1 MASASTSPKQ
11 YEAMNVD
18 DRRDH
23 SNGRRY
29 RGTVRRD
36 TVRRILENGWV
47 DGAVCE
53 GRYTD
58 DYKRDAARNYN
69 KGAVDTQEVINAMD
83 RVAPK
88 HCWIAL
94 REDGRQVITV
104 YWSFQSYSVEIDTR
118 KVRFNF
124 GADDE
129 EADEEDADGD
139 EGGEQAIVTGDAVD
153 VFEELS
159 EGDAVLWDGKSQP
172 LTVTVG
178 YEAAREQI
186 AEFDHVDSPEVWVE
200 GPRGGE
206 KRLTRSDGSVFVSTF
221 SLSSSGR
228 EAVEGLRVVERDE

>member
-23 SNGRRY
+23 SNGRMY
-29 RGTVRRD
+29 RGTARRD

-58 DYKRDAARNYN
+58 DYKRDAARNFD
-69 KGAVDTQEVINAMD
+69 KGAVDPQEVIDAMD
-83 RVAPK
+83 RVDPK

-94 REDGRQVITV
+94 HEDGRQVICV

-124 GADDE
+124 DTDDE
-129 EADEEDADGD
+129 EAAEDDEDG
-139 EGGEQAIVTGDAVD
+139 EEVLLTGDAVD

-172 LTVTVG
+172 LTVTIG
-178 YEAAREQI
+178 YEEARERI
-186 AEFDHVDSPEVWVE
+186 AEFEHVDSPEVWLE

-206 KRLTRSDGSVFVSTF
+206 KRLTRSNGSVFVSTF

-228 EAVEGLRVVERDE
+228 DRVEGLRVVKPDE

>member
-23 SNGRRY
+23 SNGRVY

-36 TVRRILENGWV
+36 TVRRILENDWV

-58 DYKRDAARNYN
+58 DYRRDAARNFD
-69 KGAVDTQEVINAMD
+69 KGAVDTQEVINSME

-124 GADDE
+124 
-129 EADEEDADGD
+129 DGD
-139 EGGEQAIVTGDAVD
+139 DKEAADSDEDGEQAVVTGDAVD

-178 YEAAREQI
+178 YEAAKERI
-186 AEFDHVDSPEVWVE
+186 AEFEHVDSPEVWVE

-206 KRLTRSDGSVFVSTF
+206 KRLTRSDRSVFVSTF

-228 EAVEGLRVVERDE
+228 DSVEELRVVERDK